1 MKVIFNIIT
10 STECHMRNKSKTTI
24 ALNNNKPLTV
34 LHEDVPRWATG
45 ERNKGKSQT
54 VFLLSNVDQVATLE
68 PKTAKNFQI
77 ENFQI
82 ISDIKPDYSPI
93 FVGLSHIKMTSTW
106 PLIKQNFLTPFLF
119 CIYQK
124 IFQQYVLRLF
134 STRTQK

>member
-1 MKVIFNIIT
+1 MSEIIWKFFWDLA
-10 STECHMRNKSKTTI
+10 RIIKSKTTI

-77 ENFQI
+77 ENFQKKTSCDKLVSV
-82 ISDIKPDYSPI
+82 ISKFIDTGHVTTAIP
-93 FVGLSHIKMTSTW
+93 G
-106 PLIKQNFLTPFLF
+106 
-119 CIYQK
+119 
-124 IFQQYVLRLF
+124 
-134 STRTQK
+134 